1 MSRRRGAGRNSL
13 HDSRQADATRPDGR
27 AGDSVAGGGVA
38 VVRGP
43 AATTGGGPS
52 WRRWAILVSLAVAA
66 AAAIL
71 LVSTTPSRE
80 EPLPGDGVEAT
91 DPQVARLYE
100 RAREGVR
107 AEPSSAE
114 AWGDLGLVLAA
125 HGHASDATTCL
136 ARAAVLAPADWRWPC
151 FRAAVESDI
160 DLARAVET
168 IAEAIRRDPRQ
179 EWPRLF
185 RARWLEQLGRAAEA
199 EPIYRGLIADMP
211 GHALAAVGL
220 ARVLVATDRID
231 EAAAAI
237 APALDHPST
246 RRAAREL
253 VARIEGRRGDLDAAE
268 SVAAAA
274 RELPPDAP
282 WAGDPLSPLLAE
294 RRGGKHDIMARAL
307 ESYEAGDEPAA
318 RELTAKL
325 VADHPEIVLLLQGRR
340 QLAAG
345 NAVAAEQAFRKAI
358 ALDPAWVELAYRLG
372 TALAAQGRLPE
383 AATVFREVLAK
394 EPSYPAAWNELA
406 KCLDAT
412 DPAAAREA
420 RANAARYSRGAAS
433 AAGGPAPSP

>member
-1 MSRRRGAGRNSL
+1 MSRRRGARRNTL
-13 HDSRQADATRPDGR
+13 HDSWQADATRPG
-27 AGDSVAGGGVA
+27 GVAGGGEA
-38 VVRGP
+38 AVRGP
-43 AATTGGGPS
+43 AATSGGGPS

-71 LVSTTPSRE
+71 LVATTPSRE
-80 EPLPGDGVEAT
+80 EPLPGDGVEAA
-91 DPQVARLYE
+91 DSQVARLYD

-114 AWGDLGLVLAA
+114 AWGELGLVLAA
-125 HGHASDATTCL
+125 HGHATNAVECF
-136 ARAAVLAPADWRWPC
+136 ARAAVLAAADWRWPC
-151 FRAAVESDI
+151 FRAAVESDV
-160 DLARAVET
+160 DLDRAVET

-199 EPIYRGLIADMP
+199 EPIYRGLIADIP
-211 GHALAAVGL
+211 GPALAAVGL
-220 ARVLVATDRID
+220 ARVLVATDRVN
-231 EAAAAI
+231 EAAAAV
-237 APALDHPST
+237 APALGHPAT

-253 VARIEGRRGDLDAAE
+253 LARIEGRRGDFDAAE
-268 SVAAAA
+268 STAAAA

-282 WAGDPLSPLLAE
+282 WPGDPLSPLLAE
-294 RRGGKHDIMARAL
+294 RRGGKHELMARTLA
-307 ESYEAGDEPAA
+307 SYEAGDESQA

-325 VADHPEIVLLLQGRR
+325 VADHPEIAMLLQGRR
-340 QLAAG
+340 CLAAG
-345 NAVAAEQAFRKAI
+345 DAVTAEQAFRRAI
-358 ALDPAWVELAYRLG
+358 ALDPAWVELSYSLG

-394 EPSYPAAWNELA
+394 EPSYTAAWNELA

-420 RANAARYSRGAAS
+420 RTNAARYARRAAS
-433 AAGGPAPSP
+433 AGGGPAPSP